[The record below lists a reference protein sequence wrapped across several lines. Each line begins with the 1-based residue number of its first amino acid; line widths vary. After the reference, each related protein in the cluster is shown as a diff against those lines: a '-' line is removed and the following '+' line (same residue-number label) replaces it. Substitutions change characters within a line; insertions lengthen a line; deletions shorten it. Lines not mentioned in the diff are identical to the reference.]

1 MSNLTKNRWYILIA
15 TIVVNI
21 CIGTAFAWSVFQA
34 GLFLE
39 APVIFK
45 VFVSKQQ
52 LALAFTICSGVSPIC
67 MILGPTLQ
75 KKLGSP
81 RIVIWA
87 GGILFGLGLILSG
100 FISKLW
106 MLYITYGIVCGFGS
120 ALAYGITISNTV
132 RLFPD
137 KKGLA
142 SGLVTAAFG
151 AGAIIFPPVI
161 NSLINSSGTLYA
173 FKVLGVLFI
182 VLVFIAGFFIKE
194 APANFVPDNFTQ
206 KANLNKKDIPS
217 KNWKEM
223 LKDLRFYIMIAIFTI
238 FATAGLMLIS
248 QGSQISQAVGH
259 IKAEK
264 AALIVSI
271 IAIGNTL
278 GRLIFGF
285 ISDKIGANKTL
296 LIMTSLV
303 TVCSFI
309 LYFVIQNEILVLF
322 IIFAVIVAMCY
333 GGSMGVYPALT
344 PQTFGLKYNGVNY
357 GIMFIGFA
365 LGSYFGP
372 VIANS
377 LFEVSSSYALSL
389 LVVGFLG
396 LLGFILVNVFIK
408 VNKIKSK
415 EA

>member
-1 MSNLTKNRWYILIA
+1 MKNLTKTRWYILIA

-34 GLFLE
+34 GLSKE
-39 APVIFK
+39 ANSIFGHT
-45 VFVSKQQ
+45 VTKQQ
-52 LALAFTICSGVSPIC
+52 LALAFTICSGVSPVC

-106 MLYITYGIVCGFGS
+106 MLYLTYGIVCGFGS

-132 RLFPD
+132 RLCPD

-161 NSLINSSGTLYA
+161 NAIINTDGTLKA
-173 FKVLGVLFI
+173 FKVLGLLFI
-182 VLVFIAGFFIKE
+182 VLVLIAGFFIKE
-194 APANFVPDNFTQ
+194 APIGFVPENYEQ
-206 KANLNKKDIPS
+206 RVYNNKKEIPS
-217 KNWKEM
+217 KNWKGM
-223 LKDLRFYIMIAIFTI
+223 LKDIRFYIMISIFTI

-259 IKAEK
+259 INAEK
-264 AALIVSI
+264 AAIIVSI

-285 ISDKIGANKTL
+285 VSDKIGSNKTL

-303 TVCSFI
+303 TLCSFI
-309 LYFVIQNEILVLF
+309 LYFVINNEILIAF
-322 IIFAVIVAMCY
+322 IILAVIVAMCY
-333 GGSMGVYPALT
+333 GGSMGVYPSLT

-377 LFEVSSSYALSL
+377 LFEASNSYALSL
-389 LVVGFLG
+389 LIVAVLGFI
-396 LLGFILVNVFIK
+396 GFILVNVFIK
-408 VNKIKSK
+408 VNKKLSK